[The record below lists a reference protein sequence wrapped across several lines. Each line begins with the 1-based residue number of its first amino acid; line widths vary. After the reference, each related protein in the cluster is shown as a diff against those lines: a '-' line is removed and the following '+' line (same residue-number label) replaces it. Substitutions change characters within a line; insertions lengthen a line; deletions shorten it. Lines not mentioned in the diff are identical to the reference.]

1 MTQSWIKLV
10 ADESNP
16 TAIAD
21 SAKNADLL
29 IASCLAAATNG
40 DGSALF
46 DLGVAFSTGSLGVT
60 CDLIEAHKWFNL
72 AAVGGHE
79 EAALCRSDIADEM
92 TAREIA
98 EAQRRAREW
107 LRAGRAAA

>member
-1 MTQSWIKLV
+1 MAMTWIDKNALDGARECEDDSGDLLV
-10 ADESNP
+10 AR
-16 TAIAD
+16 
-21 SAKNADLL
+21 
-29 IASCLAAATNG
+29 CLAAAAQG
-40 DGSALF
+40 DGAAYF
-46 DLGVAFSTGSLGVT
+46 ELGVAFSTGSHGIA

-79 EAALCRSDIADEM
+79 PAQLCRADVAEEM

-107 LRAGRAAA
+107 IAATTRKAA